1 MINKK
6 IIILGA
12 SGACMD
18 ILTIIDEINQKNI
31 DTKIEVL
38 GFLEDKKSK
47 AEKDIQDKVIGKFNN
62 AKIYKDVKYITA
74 LGNEKNFDFRDKII
88 EKTNIPLKYFT
99 NIVHP
104 NSLIHKSA
112 KLGLGNVIH
121 AFVNIARNTKIGN
134 HCVFLPH
141 STISHDSILGS
152 HSILSTGVI
161 ISGNTKIG
169 KLCYFGAGTVLRDT
183 LKIGNKILTGVGT
196 VVTKN
201 IDDEGIYYGVPA
213 RFFRKNI

>member
-1 MINKK
+1 M
-6 IIILGA
+6 
-12 SGACMD
+12 C
-18 ILTIIDEINQKNI
+18 
-31 DTKIEVL
+31 
-38 GFLEDKKSK
+38 F
-47 AEKDIQDKVIGKFNN
+47 
-62 AKIYKDVKYITA
+62 
-74 LGNEKNFDFRDKII
+74 
-88 EKTNIPLKYFT
+88 FT
-99 NIVHP
+99 
-104 NSLIHKSA
+104 
-112 KLGLGNVIH
+112 
-121 AFVNIARNTKIGN
+121 
-134 HCVFLPH
+134 H

-196 VVTKN
+196 VVTKD